1 METKRENT
9 FEIKESDH
17 LMYFRKVQQGKM
29 FHATKIV
36 DLENVERKPTSDQ
49 SFTRPASPLF
59 KGVFKYST
67 VVLQNAPT
75 SDKPQ
80 VRFEPF
86 DIEKDLQKP
95 EDMLEE
101 KSHFASVF
109 AAVREHAKVYGFKKP
124 HSLMRKSMMK
134 PKYHV
139 IPSIFAALKHL
150 KNCASR
156 YFDLYRQPHNDDS
169 VDDNTNE
176 NSLTSVDTQKCFQS
190 KKPAVATYQKRLF
203 YINLIYSIVKDRF
216 FGLKKQKQVPE
227 PPQQS
232 NTEDNNKSLSL
243 GKDPKQVV
251 NISKKSFLQSALA
264 AVVDRVYGRQ
274 EGAEFSSTRE

>member
-1 METKRENT
+1 MGNKRENT
-9 FEIKESDH
+9 FEMKESDH
-17 LMYFRKVQQGKM
+17 LMYFRKVQPGKL
-29 FHATKIV
+29 FHATKIL
-36 DLENVERKPTSDQ
+36 DLEHVERKPTSDQ
-49 SFTRPASPLF
+49 SFTQSASSPF
-59 KGVFKYST
+59 KGVFKYSRG
-67 VVLQNAPT
+67 VLQNAPT

-95 EDMLEE
+95 EDVLEE
-101 KSHFASVF
+101 KSHVASVF

-124 HSLMRKSMMK
+124 HSFMPKSIMK
-134 PKYHV
+134 PKYYV

-156 YFDLYRQPHNDDS
+156 YIDLYRQPQNDDS
-169 VDDNTNE
+169 VEDNKNE
-176 NSLTSVDTQKCFQS
+176 NSLTSVDMQKCFQS

-203 YINLIYSIVKDRF
+203 YINLIYSIGKDRF

-227 PPQQS
+227 PTQKS

-243 GKDPKQVV
+243 GKDLKQVV

-264 AVVDRVYGRQ
+264 AVVDRVYGGQ